1 MLAGLALDNIV
12 SLSSS
17 LSSAVVDHR
26 LIRYAKM
33 QNSLHLNIFSAQFNL
48 MTDNFEAVVVGSG
61 FGGTILAL
69 SLANKFQDDNT
80 KNGTDKKVCVLE
92 RGQWWLSHEMNFVPK
107 ASRKTSPNMR
117 EFLEDNGRPYHFWPH
132 PDNISG
138 LLELLSADRTL
149 SKVGLYDY
157 KVLGNVHSIQ
167 ASGVGGGS
175 LVYSNVTLAP
185 PSSVYK
191 NWPTQ
196 FEGKKLEDYF
206 DRVLQFLVVNRITTN
221 AGLGKN
227 LLEKTKAFQDAG
239 QALIDGGNT
248 DIVNVK
254 NEDGKVVGDFD
265 LNLTTTNIPAGL
277 FDDSNPP
284 LDELKRLLKSQENVC
299 QRQGRCV
306 LGCVPNARHTF
317 SHQLFDA
324 INPEPPKKPR
334 PMEIRELCEVYDI
347 EFKEG
352 DEYQYKIKYFQYD
365 PKTEQRKQKYIL
377 ARSLII
383 AAGSLGST
391 ELLLKCSAR
400 GSLKLSKALGTR
412 FVTNGDIFG
421 FMTLEHRTLDVTR
434 GPINT
439 SYVAFKT
446 KGNDFAFAI
455 EDTTLPK
462 MVAPVVATMLE
473 LLAHGAKDVNLN
485 HLDDLTKD
493 LNLLFKFGVL
503 GILSGGIS
511 TTSLIR
517 LFTTIW
523 NDPSA
528 RKVLVDILKTGSA
541 KDESTRNF
549 MEALLTWVSTDRTD
563 PFASPEERISRFYA
577 FSGMGRGEKSG
588 SISLKPKWKDLE
600 TTNDPGEKIFVKW
613 PAADNNQVLKATV
626 DGMKKLA
633 GEMDAGGAN
642 RVYTPFWN
650 FKDPKSSTAVILHPL
665 GGCPMGANM
674 DEGAVNSYGQ
684 VFWNDGTPDKVKV
697 YPDMFV
703 VDGSVLPE
711 SPGVNPTMLIAA
723 FAFRTAEKIVGETY
737 LPRAE

>member
-1 MLAGLALDNIV
+1 
-12 SLSSS
+12 
-17 LSSAVVDHR
+17 
-26 LIRYAKM
+26 
-33 QNSLHLNIFSAQFNL
+33 
-48 MTDNFEAVVVGSG
+48 MTDSFEAVVIGSG
-61 FGGTILAL
+61 FGGTILSL
-69 SLANKFQDDNT
+69 SLANKFADDNT
-80 KNGTDKKVCVLE
+80 NNNTDKKVCVLE

-107 ASRKTSPNMR
+107 ASRKRSPNMR

-132 PDNISG
+132 PDNTSG
-138 LLELLSADRTL
+138 LLELLSANRTL
-149 SKVGLYDY
+149 SKLGLYDY

-185 PSSVYK
+185 PGSVYR

-206 DRVLQFLVVNRITTN
+206 ERVLQFLVVNRITTN

-248 DIVNVK
+248 DIINVK
-254 NEDGKVVGDFD
+254 NEDGKVVGEFD
-265 LNLTTTNIPAGL
+265 LDLTTTNIPAGL

-284 LDELKRLLKSQENVC
+284 QEEIKRLLKSQENIC

-306 LGCVPNARHTF
+306 LGCIPNARHTF
-317 SHQLFDA
+317 SRQLFDA
-324 INPEPPKKPR
+324 INPEPPKKPK

-347 EFKEG
+347 QFKEG
-352 DEYQYKIKYFQYD
+352 DEYQYKVKYFQYD
-365 PKTEQRKQKYIL
+365 PKTEQRMQKYIL
-377 ARSLII
+377 AKSLII

-400 GSLKLSKALGTR
+400 GSLKLSKALGTG

-439 SYVAFKT
+439 SYVSFKT
-446 KGNDFAFAI
+446 EGNDFAFAI

-462 MVAPVVATMLE
+462 MVAPLVATMLE
-473 LLAHGAKDVNLN
+473 LLAHGAQEIKLN

-493 LNLLFKFGVL
+493 LNLLFKFGIL
-503 GILSGGIS
+503 GILSGGVS
-511 TTSLIR
+511 TTSLVR

-528 RKVLVDILKTGSA
+528 RKVLVDILRTGSS

-549 MEALLTWVSTDRTD
+549 MEAVLTWVSTDRTD
-563 PFASPEERISRFYA
+563 PFASPEERISSFYA

-588 SISLKPKWKDLE
+588 VIKLKPRWKVLE
-600 TTNDPGEKIFVKW
+600 ATNDPGEKIFVDW
-613 PAADNNQVLKATV
+613 PAADNNQILKATV

-633 GEMDAGGAN
+633 GEMDTGGAK

-650 FKDPKSSTAVILHPL
+650 FKDPKSSTSVILHPL

-674 DEGAVNSYGQ
+674 DEGAVDSYGQ

-723 FAFRTAEKIVGETY
+723 FAFRTAEKIVGEKY
-737 LPRAE
+737 LPKAE

>member
-1 MLAGLALDNIV
+1 
-12 SLSSS
+12 
-17 LSSAVVDHR
+17 
-26 LIRYAKM
+26 
-33 QNSLHLNIFSAQFNL
+33 
-48 MTDNFEAVVVGSG
+48 
-61 FGGTILAL
+61 
-69 SLANKFQDDNT
+69 
-80 KNGTDKKVCVLE
+80 
-92 RGQWWLSHEMNFVPK
+92 MNFVPK
-107 ASRKTSPNMR
+107 ASRKAFPNMR

-132 PDNISG
+132 PDNTSG
-138 LLELLSADRTL
+138 LLALLSANRTL
-149 SKVGLYDY
+149 SKVGLYAY

-185 PSSVYK
+185 PGSVYK

-221 AGLGKN
+221 AALGKN

-265 LNLTTTNIPAGL
+265 LDLTTTNIPAGL
-277 FDDSNPP
+277 FDDSNPS

-306 LGCVPNARHTF
+306 LGCIPNARHTF
-317 SHQLFDA
+317 SRQLFDA
-324 INPEPPKKPR
+324 INPEPHKKPK
-334 PMEIRELCEVYDI
+334 PMEVRELSEVYDI

-352 DEYQYKIKYFQYD
+352 DEYQYKVKYFQYD
-365 PKTEQRKQKYIL
+365 PKTEQRKQKYVL
-377 ARSLII
+377 AKSLII
-383 AAGSLGST
+383 AAGSLGSP

-400 GSLKLSKALGTR
+400 GSLKLSKALGTK

-439 SYVAFKT
+439 SYVSFKT
-446 KGNDFAFAI
+446 EGNDFAFAI

-462 MVAPVVATMLE
+462 MVAPLVATMLE
-473 LLAHGAKDVNLN
+473 LLAHGAQEIKLN

-493 LNLLFKFGVL
+493 LNLLFKFGIL
-503 GILSGGIS
+503 GILSGGVS

-549 MEALLTWVSTDRTD
+549 MGAVLTWVSTDRTN
-563 PFASPEERISRFYA
+563 PLASPEERISRFYA

-588 SISLKPKWKDLE
+588 FIKLKPKWKDLE
-600 TTNDPGEKIFVKW
+600 TTNDPGEKIFVNW
-613 PAADNNQVLKATV
+613 PAADNNKVLKATV

-633 GEMDAGGAN
+633 GEMDAGGAK

-650 FKDPKSSTAVILHPL
+650 FSDPKNSTAVILHPL

-723 FAFRTAEKIVGETY
+723 FAFRTAEKIVGEMY
-737 LPRAE
+737 LPKAE